1 MRSLTFVTR
10 IRPLLVIA
18 IAVLTLASRAQADA
32 DPSLTADP
40 ATEASVRLT
49 DGSVIMGAVIDIRE
63 DSLHLKT
70 AFRDDLAID
79 VNLVTSLQWL
89 EETELLLDDDRIVV
103 VPALKVDEGKVDLGE
118 ENLVLADIDI
128 MNPVD
133 WETGIGYQWT
143 GDTGAAIA
151 YNRGNT
157 RTDELDVN
165 INTVFTSVR
174 DRYTFNANFEQ
185 DDAYNLTEV
194 EVGGEFVQRWNKQAT
209 ADNWKVLG
217 KYDYFIEGSG
227 NYLGA
232 NASVEADALAG
243 IDLRTY
249 IGAYFGRHLIEREEL
264 TLDGELGLAAVST
277 DYEESLGEEDNE
289 YVGLNWNFTG
299 ESNILG
305 GDSRLYLR
313 HVGIM
318 DVEDASQ
325 LILKTTAGLAFPLLY
340 GLEGAAEITIDY
352 DGTAADDREE
362 VDEVY
367 KFRVGYAW

>member
-1 MRSLTFVTR
+1 MLSLTFVTR

-18 IAVLTLASRAQADA
+18 IAVLTLASRAQAEV

-70 AFRDDLAID
+70 AFSDNLAID

-89 EETELLLDDDRIVV
+89 QETELLLDDDRIVV

-118 ENLVLADIDI
+118 ENLALADIDI

-165 INTVFTSVR
+165 INTVFTSIR

-194 EVGGEFVQRWNKQAT
+194 EVGGELVQRWDKQAT

-227 NYLGA
+227 NYVGA

-249 IGAYFGRHLIEREEL
+249 IGPYFGRHLIEREEL

-352 DGTAADDREE
+352 DGTAAEDREE